1 MVKNSIPLATDI
13 KPDPRRSKV
22 LPIALILILA
32 PLLAPLALETIS
44 ICYGQWCE
52 IMGKRVEVRTP
63 TLDAI
68 GDRVES
74 LREDVRGRL
83 SDCFERVPWNPMV
96 ALPVIVVVMVIALMI
111 LRL

>member
-1 MVKNSIPLATDI
+1 MVKNSIPIA
-13 KPDPRRSKV
+13 PDLQPDRRRSKV
-22 LPIALILILA
+22 LPIASIIILA

-44 ICYGQWCE
+44 ICHGQWCE
-52 IMGKRVEVRTP
+52 ILGTRVEVRTP

-74 LREDVRGRL
+74 VRQDVWSRVSG
-83 SDCFERVPWNPMV
+83 SFERVPWNPMV